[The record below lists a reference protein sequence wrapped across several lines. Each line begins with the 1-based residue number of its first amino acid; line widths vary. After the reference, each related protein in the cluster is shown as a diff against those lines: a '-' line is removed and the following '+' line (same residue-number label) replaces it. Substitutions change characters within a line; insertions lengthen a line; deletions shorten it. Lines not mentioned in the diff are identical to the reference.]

1 MHSVLSYS
9 TYNIPPLTEYIPVL
23 PAKGLDDGGDCRAGH
38 IRLRPA
44 STIVRQWLITWS
56 LSVAQISSRP
66 AWCFRVPLA
75 SSSYSTTTHPYS
87 SSSSSSP
94 SSSRQLPL
102 FITWPGAGPG
112 QALYIH
118 VWQHS
123 QSWTA
128 SNGLGTKNGPGT
140 FTHQWPTSSG
150 GGVRHRAHRQAQAF

>member
-56 LSVAQISSRP
+56 LSVAQISYRP

-75 SSSYSTTTHPYS
+75 SSPYSTTTHPYS
-87 SSSSSSP
+87 SSASSSSSP
-94 SSSRQLPL
+94 SSRRQLPL
-102 FITWPGAGPG
+102 FITWPGASMFRNCMVLVKLYTYMFGSIHNHG
-112 QALYIH
+112 QHLSADGQLINL
-118 VWQHS
+118 
-123 QSWTA
+123 
-128 SNGLGTKNGPGT
+128 SNVLKDSYMVFMVLG
-140 FTHQWPTSSG
+140 S
-150 GGVRHRAHRQAQAF
+150 